1 MFLRNVKLGAAFLAA
16 IMVLTACS
24 TSGNAST
31 KAEINANVRSALASF
46 DNYVAGGHE
55 LRSKA
60 AGVLVFPDV
69 VKGGVGL
76 GGEYGQGALLVNG
89 QIVDYYDIMAG
100 SVGFQLGVQVKSEVI
115 LFMDRA
121 SLNKF
126 RNSEGWEIGVDGSVA
141 VVTVGVGGEVD
152 SNSLQ
157 QPVLGFVFSNKG
169 LMYNLT
175 LEGAKV
181 HKRNR

>member
-1 MFLRNVKLGAAFLAA
+1 MFFRSTKLGAAVIAA

-46 DNYVAGGHE
+46 DNYVAGGNE
-55 LRSKA
+55 LRNKS

-69 VKGGVGL
+69 VKGGIGV

-89 QIVDYYDIMAG
+89 QIVEYYDIMSG
-100 SVGFQLGVQVKSEVI
+100 SVGFQLGIQVKSEVI

-121 SLNKF
+121 SLNRF
-126 RNSEGWEIGVDGSVA
+126 RNSEGWEVGVDGSVA
-141 VVTVGVGGEVD
+141 LVTVGVGGEVD

-175 LEGAKV
+175 LEGSKI
-181 HKRNR
+181 HKRAR